1 MNLMAKVFAKQCVK
15 NLVEAMEPV
24 QNLKFVDVI
33 LDSVEK
39 NAMLLDVQVEI
50 GVQAV
55 QNHALAKVGAV
66 ARPTQDNVY
75 VALAGRVC
83 IVKISAKRGLGA

>member
-1 MNLMAKVFAKQCVK
+1 MNLMAKAFAKPCAK

-50 GVQAV
+50 GVQVV
-55 QNHALAKVGAV
+55 QNHALVKVEAV
-66 ARPTQDNVY
+66 VRPTQDSAF
-75 VALAGRVC
+75 VALAGRVY

>member
-1 MNLMAKVFAKQCVK
+1 MNLMAKVFAKQCAK

-39 NAMLLDVQVEI
+39 NAMKLDVQVCDIFEF
-50 GVQAV
+50 VFSW
-55 QNHALAKVGAV
+55 KSVGSS
-66 ARPTQDNVY
+66 Q
-75 VALAGRVC
+75 LIKKLC
-83 IVKISAKRGLGA
+83 

>member
-1 MNLMAKVFAKQCVK
+1 MNLMAKVFAKQFAK

-39 NAMLLDVQVEI
+39 NAMLLDVQVSENLEFI
-50 GVQAV
+50 FCE
-55 QNHALAKVGAV
+55 NMWGA
-66 ARPTQDNVY
+66 AN
-75 VALAGRVC
+75 
-83 IVKISAKRGLGA
+83 

>member
-39 NAMLLDVQVEI
+39 NAMLLDVQVSENLEFVF
-50 GVQAV
+50 G
-55 QNHALAKVGAV
+55 
-66 ARPTQDNVY
+66 
-75 VALAGRVC
+75 
-83 IVKISAKRGLGA
+83 

>member
-1 MNLMAKVFAKQCVK
+1 MNLMVKVFAKQCAK

-39 NAMLLDVQVEI
+39 NAM
-50 GVQAV
+50 
-55 QNHALAKVGAV
+55 
-66 ARPTQDNVY
+66 
-75 VALAGRVC
+75 
-83 IVKISAKRGLGA
+83 